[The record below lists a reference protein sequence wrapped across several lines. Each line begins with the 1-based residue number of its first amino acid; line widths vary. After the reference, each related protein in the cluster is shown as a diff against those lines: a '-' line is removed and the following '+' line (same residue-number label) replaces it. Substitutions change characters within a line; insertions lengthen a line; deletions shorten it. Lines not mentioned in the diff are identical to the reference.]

1 VNKLHTATILLVEQW
16 LANLGINYYTCDHCS
31 ALHLSGLPGMEEALE
46 SRLFVE
52 EWGLLLSIE
61 FQIRP
66 TALLPLIAEMGQLNG
81 NYPTMKLFMDI
92 VDDAVPQLVAGS
104 TMLTGAGISEGQFAL
119 FASTAVEM
127 LTELHSELQQMECL
141 ATPEIQWGEKGL
153 HSLH

>member
-1 VNKLHTATILLVEQW
+1 MNTLHTASIPLAKQW
-16 LANLGINYYTCDHCS
+16 LANLGISHYTCDHCS

-52 EWGLLLSIE
+52 EWGLLLSTE

-66 TALLPLIAEMGQLNG
+66 TALLSLVAEMSQLNG
-81 NYPTMKLFMDI
+81 NYPTMKLFVDI

-104 TMLTGAGISEGQFAL
+104 TLLTGAGISEGQFAL
-119 FASTAVEM
+119 FTSTAVEM
-127 LTELHSELQQMECL
+127 LAELHGELQQMECL
-141 ATPEIQWGEKGL
+141 ITPESPTGENGG